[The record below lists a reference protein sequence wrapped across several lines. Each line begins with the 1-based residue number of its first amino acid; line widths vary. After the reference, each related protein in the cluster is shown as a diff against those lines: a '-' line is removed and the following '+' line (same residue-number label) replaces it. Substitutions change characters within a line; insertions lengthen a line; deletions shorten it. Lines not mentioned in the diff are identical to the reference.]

1 MFLFVAF
8 IAQYFLKQEI
18 IDRYEAISNIIGK
31 KAFWVFNPFTGVLEF
46 GLFAYCQR
54 DTGNFHFEIK
64 NKNDGTI
71 MEFAVTLAHLKEMNQ
86 EEDFINLFAA
96 IDAVL

>member
-1 MFLFVAF
+1 MFIIFAF
-8 IAQYFLKQEI
+8 FAGYFFKQES
-18 IDRYEAISNIIGK
+18 IDRYEAISNIMGK
-31 KAFWVFNPFTGVLEF
+31 KAFCVLNPFTGVIEF

-64 NKNDGTI
+64 NDGTL